1 MLDNLTRTGNLSGLM
16 QQFVEV
22 DGARLE
28 IFRGGAGRPVVCCSH
43 PHYPA
48 ELESDRWYSEHTE
61 LVYVMPRGLGNSS
74 PVREGRDLTYLQAAH
89 DLEAVRR
96 ELSIASWVLQGFS
109 GGSQVAL
116 LYALTYPDSLAG
128 LIVGHGV
135 ASFAR
140 AMADSRSVGN
150 PQNPRYR
157 PDLSADRRRGAP
169 RRVAV
174 VSSPEHY
181 WLQLHSDLWAFFRG
195 ETPLF
200 MMPTEHLHIRFQAAC
215 EEVVYFEV
223 ADRLKEIR
231 VPVLV
236 VCGRH
241 DDLVSVKDCAGI
253 HAGIPDSR
261 LLVLEHSGHG
271 ADGADV
277 ETFHQA
283 VLRFLAPLADWTIS

>member
-1 MLDNLTRTGNLSGLM
+1 
-16 QQFVEV
+16 
-22 DGARLE
+22 
-28 IFRGGAGRPVVCCSH
+28 
-43 PHYPA
+43 
-48 ELESDRWYSEHTE
+48 
-61 LVYVMPRGLGNSS
+61 MPRGLGNSS

-96 ELSIASWVLQGFS
+96 ELGIASWVLQGFS

-140 AMADSRSVGN
+140 AMADSRSIGN

-157 PDLSADRRRGAP
+157 ADLSADRRRGAP
-169 RRVAV
+169 QRVAV

-181 WLQLHSDLWAFFRG
+181 WLQLRSDLWAFFRG

-200 MMPTEHLHIRFQAAC
+200 MMPTEHLHVRFQAAC

-231 VPVLV
+231 VPVLQRRSGGAYLKMAQQASGFAIV
-236 VCGRH
+236 GIAVALGVDAKGRCEEIGIGVTGLG
-241 DDLVSVKDCAGI
+241 DKPFRARALEERLRGNKLTGKLIEATAAQVAEGIEPLEDL
-253 HAGIPDSR
+253 HASAPFR
-261 LLVLEHSGHG
+261 
-271 ADGADV
+271 A
-277 ETFHQA
+277 Q
-283 VLRFLAPLADWTIS
+283 LARVYATRAIQRAAKRIGDRRR